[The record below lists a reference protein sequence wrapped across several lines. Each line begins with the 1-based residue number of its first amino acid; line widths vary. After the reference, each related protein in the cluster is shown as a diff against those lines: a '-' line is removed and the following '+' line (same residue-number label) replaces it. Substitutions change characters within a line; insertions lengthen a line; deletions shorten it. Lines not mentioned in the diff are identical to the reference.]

1 LAIFALFSVWYT
13 FLTFTTGD
21 WRTKLTEDRSRYEL
35 ALRQGHSFGWEQRW
49 PEAIEQFEKAI
60 EAAGQE
66 PAPYA
71 GLGMA
76 YVELGDLQQALENYK
91 VAARLSRGEM
101 MYLKHVADVQERLG
115 QESEAG
121 QTYMAL
127 GEIQLKR
134 RKLDE
139 AVGNW
144 LQAVRLAPSL
154 LGAHRRL
161 AAVYKR
167 QGLTRNAV
175 REYLAIAR
183 IYANRGQR
191 EEALQVCRIAL
202 ELDPRSVDAL
212 TLLDRIQHGEEIELN
227 GSAQTSSTVGAY
239 TELPAEAERGE
250 AGKAPDEGADG
261 QPAPAVESSG
271 LLETGLRLAQGQL
284 ALQIFG
290 EEGGDADSESAPE
303 DIIDLQR
310 SALISQA
317 LDYQTREMADEAID
331 CYEQVLGMEVNSPAL
346 HFCLGILYHG
356 QLQLGQARRA
366 FEQSVTDESLRP
378 ASYYAMGE
386 AYRIRRDLRRATEY
400 YAAALRAIDLTY
412 LSPER
417 SRRAGQLY
425 SHFVKELLN
434 SAEPR
439 ATLDF
444 VNAVTGFLG
453 HDGWQPRVEQAR
465 SRLDRLSTDGQLLI
479 LGEIMSAG
487 SLQVLESLHLSQEY
501 AEQGKYDSAVEEAY
515 RAIQISPFYLAG
527 HIQLAE
533 LMAKQDRLQI
543 AVSKYLTIG
552 HTFQMRGDVSGA
564 LANYERAVE
573 LAPMNLGNR
582 SRLIALLLD
591 QGLIDR
597 ALEHYQEMGEALYN
611 LAEVDRARETYLEA
625 LKLAPRGSVDRQWR
639 YRFLQAIAD
648 IDIQRLDWKR
658 ALVAYSELSAHDPE
672 DERIALTLIDLHFKV
687 DQPDGAI
694 RHLDKYLVQLVR
706 NGQGMRVFRIL
717 EDLVELRPTDADI
730 ADRLVRLYLRQG
742 RQQDALDL
750 LDSLGEAQLDA
761 GQDQAAIKTIEAI
774 LAMNPPNASSYQ
786 SILQQLRQAAA

>member
-1 LAIFALFSVWYT
+1 MWYT

-21 WRTKLTEDRSRYEL
+21 WRTELTKDRSPYEL
-35 ALRQGHSFGWEQRW
+35 ALRQGHSYGWEQRW

-76 YVELGDLQQALENYK
+76 YVELGDLHQGLENYK
-91 VAARLSRGEM
+91 IAARLSKGDM
-101 MYLKHVADVQERLG
+101 IYLKHVAEVQERLG
-115 QESEAG
+115 LQSDAG
-121 QTYMAL
+121 QTYMAI

-144 LQAVRLAPSL
+144 LQAVRLAPTL

-167 QGLTRNAV
+167 QGLTRNAI

-183 IYANRGQR
+183 IYAARGQK

-212 TLLDRIQHGEEIELN
+212 TLLNRIQHGEEIELN
-227 GSAQTSSTVGAY
+227 GSEQTSSVVGAY
-239 TELPAEAERGE
+239 TAVSADDESDEASEE
-250 AGKAPDEGADG
+250 PDERANG
-261 QPAPAVESSG
+261 QPGPAFDGSG
-271 LLETGLRLAQGQL
+271 LLEEGLRLAQSQL
-284 ALQIFG
+284 AQQIFG
-290 EEGGDADSESAPE
+290 EEAGENDQGDEPE
-303 DIIDLQR
+303 ETVDLQR
-310 SALISQA
+310 STLISQA
-317 LDYQTREMADEAID
+317 LDFQTREMADEAID
-331 CYEQVLGMEVNSPAL
+331 CYEQALGLGLSSPDL

-356 QLQLGQARRA
+356 KMRLGQARRA
-366 FEQSVTDESLRP
+366 FEQSVADQSLQP

-386 AYRIRRDLRRATEY
+386 AYRIRRDLRRAAEY
-400 YAAALRAIDLTY
+400 YVAALRAIDLSY
-412 LSPER
+412 LGQENA
-417 SRRAGQLY
+417 RRASELY
-425 SHFVKELLN
+425 SRFVKELLG
-434 SAEPR
+434 SQEPR

-444 VNAVTGFLG
+444 VDAVTDFLG
-453 HDGWQPRVEQAR
+453 RDGWQPRVEQTR
-465 SRLDRLSTDGQLLI
+465 SRLDRLSADGQLLI

-515 RAIQISPFYLAG
+515 RAIQVSPFYLAG

-533 LMAKQDRLQI
+533 LMAKQDRLKI
-543 AVSKYLTIG
+543 AIGKYLTIG
-552 HTFQMRGDVSGA
+552 HTCRIRGDISGA

-573 LAPMNLGNR
+573 LAPMDMGNR
-582 SRLIALLLD
+582 SQLIALLID
-591 QGLIDR
+591 EGHIDR

-625 LKLAPRGSVDRQWR
+625 LKLAPRGSAERQWR
-639 YRFLQAIAD
+639 HRFMQAIAD

-658 ALVAYSELSAHDPE
+658 ALAAYSELSANDPD
-672 DERIALTLIDLHFKV
+672 DERIALTLIDLYFKV
-687 DQPDGAI
+687 DQPENAI
-694 RHLDKYLVQLVR
+694 RHLDAYLVKLVR
-706 NGQGMRVFRIL
+706 SGQGMRVFGIL
-717 EDLVELRPTDADI
+717 EDLVELRPADADI
-730 ADRLVRLYLRQG
+730 ADRLARLYLRQD
-742 RQQDALDL
+742 RRQDALDL
-750 LDSLGEAQLDA
+750 LDGLGEAQLDA
-761 GQDQAAIKTIEAI
+761 GQERAAIKTIEAI
-774 LAMNPPNASSYQ
+774 LALNPPDPGSYRR
-786 SILQQLRQAAA
+786 ILQQLQQAEA